1 MTTKDALIV
10 SISRQIKEEQEYGKS
25 LEEGASRLAR
35 TKYYVPLPFILLLIW
50 TIICILHDL
59 SPVNVLMMWIVASL
73 FIYMFYFF
81 LMMIPSMG
89 SGTSTHITHASTHIQ
104 IREFL
109 RLANLLKTFRK
120 NKVTFLEIFWNAFLI
135 NAKPLAKGFAIIY
148 SIDVLC
154 AVILYA
160 EKMIDLHLLLIII
173 LQIIVILAFYT
184 KIVRAKPDVPG
195 FFVPRITPAETPET
209 EVAKFKIWLYI
220 SIAAMF
226 TGLLIVGAML
236 FPGLTLNQYL
246 DFISILP
253 SEYPIILL
261 LTLLTQAVII
271 RYYQG
276 VESRRL
282 MTALNTRHLAAL
294 NDDLLP
300 RVRAAEPEQMNELQ
314 REFLLLRMN
323 KLVVQEFFR
332 LFPAYTILPN
342 FLLIADPTA
351 QEVLDSTGD
360 EKSIRDLL

>member
-1 MTTKDALIV
+1 MTTKDALIIR
-10 SISRQIKEEQEYGKS
+10 ISSQIREEQEYGKA
-25 LEEGASRLAR
+25 LEEGELRLAR
-35 TKYYVPLPFILLLIW
+35 TKYWVPLPIMLLLIW
-50 TIICILHDL
+50 TIICILHDR
-59 SPVNVLMMWIVASL
+59 SPVDVLMMWIVASL

-81 LMMIPSMG
+81 LMMIPSLG
-89 SGTSTHITHASTHIQ
+89 SGTSTHITDANTHIR

-120 NKVTFLEIFWNAFLI
+120 NKVTFIEIFWNAFLI

-148 SIDVLC
+148 CVDVVC

-160 EKMIDLHLLLIII
+160 EEMIDLHLLLIII
-173 LQIIVILAFYT
+173 LQILVILAFYA
-184 KIVRAKPDVPG
+184 KIVRTKPDAPG
-195 FFVPRITPAETPET
+195 FFVPRSVTAETPET

-220 SIAAMF
+220 STAAMF

-246 DFISILP
+246 EFISILP
-253 SEYPIILL
+253 TEYPIILL

-282 MTALNTRHLAAL
+282 MATLNTRHIAAL
-294 NDDLLP
+294 KDDLLP
-300 RVRAAEPEQMNELQ
+300 RVRAVEPEQMNELR
-314 REFLLLRMN
+314 REFLILRMN
-323 KLVVQEFFR
+323 KLVVQEFFKR
-332 LFPAYTILPN
+332 FPVYAILPN

-351 QEVLDSTGD
+351 REVLDSTGD